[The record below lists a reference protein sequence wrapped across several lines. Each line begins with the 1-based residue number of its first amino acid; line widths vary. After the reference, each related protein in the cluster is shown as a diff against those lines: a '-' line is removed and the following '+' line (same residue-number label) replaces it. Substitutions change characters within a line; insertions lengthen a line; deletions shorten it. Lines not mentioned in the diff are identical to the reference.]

1 MFVSCHV
8 EWRNSHTGTGTSH
21 KNHEP
26 TMSSRALRRLR
37 GEQEASLADDQND
50 DDSSSEEEEQNG
62 GGFMAMLEEESSSE
76 EESSESDEE
85 EGDEEEDQPAVTAA
99 AASNKPK
106 KGQTTSKKQQAP
118 SEEEDLDAI
127 LSDMKI
133 QNQITADQVENDDPS
148 ASSSTIRSILLSRTH
163 GYDTQDLDLD
173 YSLRDLLGGAAVAGN
188 PLFIDDDDIQ
198 QQQQLQN
205 HRRGRN
211 NRGGRNN
218 RRTVAKKYLFGKVK
232 PEWGKPPSFVGGGLG
247 VKELTQDDVE
257 GSSKWSVPW
266 PYNIKDGDG
275 SGDDDDNDDN
285 KQIDVFPN
293 AKWFTFDMSDT
304 YSEINRK
311 YEQMLSN
318 PQAGMQDPNLLAMF
332 VADHPFFAETI
343 LQMAMVLYYV
353 NDRGRGSDLL
363 RRCMYLYETAL
374 PTSLLPSNNAN
385 NGEANIE
392 IFMDMYHQP
401 NSGFFAC
408 LFRIMQTSGMSGCHP
423 NALAVGRYLLSLD
436 PLRDPMGVLLIL
448 DYYALAS
455 RRSSVALSEEDE
467 DVRELGASFI
477 VDLVESGKITINW
490 EDNLT
495 SRHHNCPLLQMPNW
509 AFSYAMALYRLS
521 RKEEADEALKTALNN
536 FPMVLPKL
544 LEMNKVDVQ
553 VRSFQMDW
561 PTVLPAFNH
570 DLNAANIDEVN
581 TQIEARVARAAGEHL
596 VRIFVERNHK
606 LWKENDVVQ
615 WMYSCSEEVVKG
627 TQPQLQK
634 EEDTG
639 EREMS
644 TSTELAAMQLIS
656 TFSPA
661 LARYAQCDPSDYE
674 DRFRT
679 FPPEAIAL
687 DPNLVGPA
695 LVHDHRRGRFL
706 RGGQARGGGGMER
719 EMMEEVPADLME
731 QLRGMLGMAGNDE
744 VDLLDP
750 DSPIL
755 QLYLR
760 SLLPWAQVDGVRPPR

>member
-1 MFVSCHV
+1 
-8 EWRNSHTGTGTSH
+8 
-21 KNHEP
+21 
-26 TMSSRALRRLR
+26 MSSRALRRLR
-37 GEQEASLADDQND
+37 VEQEASLAEEHD
-50 DDSSSEEEEQNG
+50 DDESSSDEEQNDGGG

-76 EESSESDEE
+76 EESSESDDEE
-85 EGDEEEDQPAVTAA
+85 EEEEDQPAVV
-99 AASNKPK
+99 AASNKSKIGQATAK
-106 KGQTTSKKQQAP
+106 KEQAP
-118 SEEEDLDAI
+118 AVEEEEDLDAI

-133 QNQITADQVENDDPS
+133 QNEITGDEAENNDPS
-148 ASSSTIRSILLSRTH
+148 ASTSSTVRSILLSKTH

-173 YSLRDLLGGAAVAGN
+173 YALRDLLGGAAVAGN

-198 QQQQLQN
+198 QQQQLQQQ
-205 HRRGRN
+205 RGRN
-211 NRGGRNN
+211 NRNRGGRNN

-247 VKELTQDDVE
+247 VKELTQDVLEEE
-257 GSSKWSVPW
+257 GNKWSVPW
-266 PYNIKDGDG
+266 PYNESGDG
-275 SGDDDDNDDN
+275 SGEDDDEN
-285 KQIDVFPN
+285 KEKDAFPN

-332 VADHPFFAETI
+332 VADNPFFAETI

-374 PTSLLPSNNAN
+374 PSSLLPSNNAN
-385 NGEANIE
+385 NAEANND
-392 IFMDMYHQP
+392 IFMDIHRQP

-423 NALAVGRYLLSLD
+423 NAMAVGRYLLSLD

-455 RRSSVALSEEDE
+455 RRASVALSEEDE
-467 DVRELGASFI
+467 DGLELGASFI
-477 VDLVESGKITINW
+477 VDLVESEKITINW
-490 EDNLT
+490 EDDLT
-495 SRHHNCPLLQMPNW
+495 SRHHKCPLLQLPNW

-521 RKEEADEALKTALNN
+521 RKEEADEALKTALET

-544 LEMNKVDVQ
+544 LEMNKVNVQ
-553 VRSFQMDW
+553 ARSFQMDW

-615 WMYSCSEEVVKG
+615 WMYSCSEKVVKG
-627 TQPQLQK
+627 DEPQLEK
-634 EEDTG
+634 EADAG
-639 EREMS
+639 EGAIS
-644 TSTELAAMQLIS
+644 TSTELPPKQLTS
-656 TFSPA
+656 KFSPA
-661 LARYAQCDPSDYE
+661 LVRYAQCDPSDYE
-674 DRFRT
+674 DRFHT

-706 RGGQARGGGGMER
+706 RGGQARGGGGMMER
-719 EMMEEVPADLME
+719 EMMEDVPADLME
-731 QLRGMLGMAGNDE
+731 QLRGMLGMAGNE

-755 QLYLR
+755 QLYLQ
-760 SLLPWAQVDGVRPPR
+760 SLLPWAQVEGVRPPR

>member
-1 MFVSCHV
+1 
-8 EWRNSHTGTGTSH
+8 
-21 KNHEP
+21 
-26 TMSSRALRRLR
+26 MSSRALRRLR
-37 GEQEASLADDQND
+37 VEQEASLAEEHDGDE
-50 DDSSSEEEEQNG
+50 SSSDEEQNDGGG

-76 EESSESDEE
+76 EESSESDDEE
-85 EGDEEEDQPAVTAA
+85 EEDEEDQPAV
-99 AASNKPK
+99 AASNKSK
-106 KGQTTSKKQQAP
+106 KGQATAKKEQAP
-118 SEEEDLDAI
+118 VEEEEDLDAI

-133 QNQITADQVENDDPS
+133 QNEITGDEAENNDPS
-148 ASSSTIRSILLSRTH
+148 ASTNSSTVRSILLSKTH

-198 QQQQLQN
+198 QQQQLQQQ
-205 HRRGRN
+205 RGRN
-211 NRGGRNN
+211 NRNRGGRNN

-247 VKELTQDDVE
+247 VKELTQDVLEEEE
-257 GSSKWSVPW
+257 GNKWSVPW
-266 PYNIKDGDG
+266 PYNESGDG
-275 SGDDDDNDDN
+275 CGEDDDEN
-285 KQIDVFPN
+285 KEKDAFPN

-332 VADHPFFAETI
+332 VADNPFFAETI

-374 PTSLLPSNNAN
+374 PSSLLPSNTNAN
-385 NGEANIE
+385 DGEANNE
-392 IFMDMYHQP
+392 IFMDINLQP

-455 RRSSVALSEEDE
+455 RRASVALSEEDE
-467 DVRELGASFI
+467 DGLELGASFI
-477 VDLVESGKITINW
+477 VDLVESEKITINW
-490 EDNLT
+490 EDDLT
-495 SRHHNCPLLQMPNW
+495 SRHHKCPLLQLPNW
-509 AFSYAMALYRLS
+509 AFSYAMALHRLS
-521 RKEEADEALKTALNN
+521 RKEEADEALKTALET

-544 LEMNKVDVQ
+544 LEMNKVNVQ
-553 VRSFQMDW
+553 ARSFQMDW

-570 DLNAANIDEVN
+570 DLNTANIDEVN

-615 WMYSCSEEVVKG
+615 WMYSCSEKVVKG
-627 TQPQLQK
+627 DEPQLEK
-634 EEDTG
+634 EADAG
-639 EREMS
+639 EGAMS
-644 TSTELAAMQLIS
+644 TSTELPPKQLTS
-656 TFSPA
+656 KFSPA
-661 LARYAQCDPSDYE
+661 LVRYAQCDPSDYE

-706 RGGQARGGGGMER
+706 RGGQARGGGGMMER
-719 EMMEEVPADLME
+719 EMMEDVPADLME
-731 QLRGMLGMAGNDE
+731 QLRGMLGMAGNE

-755 QLYLR
+755 QLYLQ
-760 SLLPWAQVDGVRPPR
+760 SLLPWAQVEGVRPPR